1 MNKSQK
7 PSIQYGDKS
16 YPLDDLP
23 EQVRDA
29 YNSFLIIEQRIQTNN
44 SRTEELKDEFHILSL
59 ARLGAQS
66 ILENEMQMYIESAKE
81 KEKD

>member
-7 PSIQYGDKS
+7 LSIQYGDKS
-16 YPLDDLP
+16 YSLSDLP
-23 EQVRDA
+23 EEVRDA
-29 YNSFLIIEQRIQTNN
+29 YNSFLTIEQRIQTNN
-44 SRTEELKDEFHILSL
+44 SRTEELKEEFHILSL

-66 ILENEMQMYIESAKE
+66 ILENEMQMFIESTRE